1 MVEITT
7 GQLLSWVSAFMWPLV
22 RILGLFTT
30 APVLSD
36 RSLPVRVRL
45 GLGIAIAALVA
56 PGLPPV
62 PVQDPMSWTAL
73 LILVQQFLIGTA
85 IGFVVRLLFTGVE
98 LAGEMIGM
106 SMGLGFATFFDPHSQ
121 GRTSVVSQFMMQL
134 TLMLFLWSD
143 LHLLLIDSLVDSF
156 QSLPISTLQTNRNG
170 WSQLVYWGSR
180 IFSIG
185 LQLSLPIVT
194 ALLITN
200 LALAVL
206 TRAAPQLNLFSIGF
220 PVTLLVG
227 LLMLGLTLPYWS
239 TPLLGLLQDCL
250 QLVRQFTLVLVPD

>member
-1 MVEITT
+1 MIEITT
-7 GQLLSWVSAFMWPLV
+7 TQLMSWVSVFMWPLV

-30 APVLSD
+30 APVLSN

-56 PGLPPV
+56 PGLPAG
-62 PVQDPMSWTAL
+62 PVQDPLSWEAL
-73 LILVQQFLIGTA
+73 LIVIQQFLIGTA
-85 IGFVVRLLFTGVE
+85 IGFVIRLLFSGVE

-106 SMGLGFATFFDPHSQ
+106 SMGLGFATFFDPNSQ
-121 GRTSVVSQFMMQL
+121 GRTSVVSQLMMQL
-134 TLMLFLWSD
+134 TLMLFLLTD
-143 LHLLLIDSLVDSF
+143 LHLLLIDSVVDSF
-156 QSLPISTLQTNRNG
+156 QSLPISATPTNRDG

-200 LALAVL
+200 LALGVL
-206 TRAAPQLNLFSIGF
+206 TRAAPQLNVFSIGF

-227 LLMLGLTLPYWS
+227 ILMLGLTLPYWS
-239 TPLLGLLQDCL
+239 TPLLGVLQDCL
-250 QLVRQFTLVLVPD
+250 TLVREFTLALSVA